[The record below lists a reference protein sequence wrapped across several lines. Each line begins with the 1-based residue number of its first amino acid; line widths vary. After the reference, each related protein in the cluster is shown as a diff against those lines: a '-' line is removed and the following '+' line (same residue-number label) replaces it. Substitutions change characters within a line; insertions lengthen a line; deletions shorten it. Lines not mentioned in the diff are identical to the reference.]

1 MLRFEIPNLTC
12 PSIRPRTR
20 RRSRAQLEQF
30 RAAKHRAES
39 FVDDSAS
46 KPRRYPGAAASQP
59 GSRHHRPARDA
70 TRTKVACLADLDAFG
85 AMPPPRDPA
94 NAAVTA
100 ALPGRDDDGAPET
113 AIVDVGELAVH
124 ARTLRRERDDANAR
138 CASLEKETA
147 ALRALLESVG
157 VELPAVSTATA
168 KGAKGAKG
176 GGKEGGA
183 VRREVE
189 RVERREE
196 RAAAAATATTTD
208 DRLDA
213 WLVASTAAAV
223 AEGRLTDDDDDA
235 SSSSSSDGDGD
246 GDGDASAAE
255 DGSGDERDDDG
266 WPRYSPPGGGARA
279 TRASEGRAEEEEE
292 EGKENVDPRAFDRSF
307 DDAVE
312 ELEARI
318 TKKLVALLDH

>member
-59 GSRHHRPARDA
+59 GCARHHPPARTA

-94 NAAVTA
+94 DAAVTA
-100 ALPGRDDDGAPET
+100 ALPGGGEDGAPET

-157 VELPAVSTATA
+157 VELPF
-168 KGAKGAKG
+168 
-176 GGKEGGA
+176 A
-183 VRREVE
+183 VRLLPIR
-189 RVERREE
+189 
-196 RAAAAATATTTD
+196 
-208 DRLDA
+208 
-213 WLVASTAAAV
+213 
-223 AEGRLTDDDDDA
+223 
-235 SSSSSSDGDGD
+235 
-246 GDGDASAAE
+246 
-255 DGSGDERDDDG
+255 
-266 WPRYSPPGGGARA
+266 PRSRGARRSLR
-279 TRASEGRAEEEEE
+279 TFPVVTLHPRFPF
-292 EGKENVDPRAFDRSF
+292 NV
-307 DDAVE
+307 
-312 ELEARI
+312 
-318 TKKLVALLDH
+318 